1 MRVRQFEKLRP
12 GDLLVVDDFGEALL
26 VTHSPLREM
35 GSTVTIVD
43 IHSGSFGSGSLRC
56 ISHRLPGDCVGVAT
70 PVDEIRGALSPIL
83 MLHCNSTRTYYW
95 TLQDL
100 RRMAC

>member
-26 VTHSPLREM
+26 VIHPPLREV

-43 IHSGSFGSGSLRC
+43 IHSGSFGSCTLRC
-56 ISHRLPGDCVGVAT
+56 ISHRLPDDYVGAAT
-70 PVDEIRGALSPIL
+70 PVDEIRGTLSPIL

-95 TLQDL
+95 TLRDL
-100 RRMAC
+100 RRTAC